1 MDGEAG
7 GKSVPALLWS
17 RGLVPFL
24 KVDKGLEAEAD
35 GVQMMKPMDGLD
47 ALCARAVAKCVFG
60 TTMRGVV
67 NLANPAG
74 IKAVAQ
80 QQVAEAKRIAA
91 HGLVP
96 TLEPRSAEHTSE
108 LQS

>member
-1 MDGEAG
+1 MRISDWSSDVCSSDLAG
-7 GKSVPALLWS
+7 GKSVPALLLS
-17 RGLVPFL
+17 RGVVPFL

-47 ALCARAVAKCVFG
+47 ALCARAVAKGVFG
-60 TTMRGVV
+60 TKMRSVV

-80 QQVAEAKRIAA
+80 QQFAEAKRIAA
-91 HGLVP
+91 HEIGRAHV
-96 TLEPRSAEHTSE
+96 
-108 LQS
+108 